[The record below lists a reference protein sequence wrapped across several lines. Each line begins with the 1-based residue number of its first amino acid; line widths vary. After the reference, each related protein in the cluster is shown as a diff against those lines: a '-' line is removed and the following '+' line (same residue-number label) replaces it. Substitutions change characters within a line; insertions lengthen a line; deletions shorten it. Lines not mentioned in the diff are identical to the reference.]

1 MMMLRPL
8 ATTACFAAAAL
19 AAAALA
25 AAQPAPAASAV
36 PAYSEDGSPS
46 TIIFPEQSLPI
57 TFSHTKHLSRDPD
70 LQCTECHDKAEGSRS
85 AVDRL
90 VPTEDA
96 CAMCHPIDRAQP
108 DLVIPG
114 KPPTACKACHP
125 GWDPAGRPNQ
135 PVARVTIPTPNMKF
149 SHAAHKSTDCKTC
162 HGDLAK
168 EGVGLATRDQLPR
181 MRLCL
186 GCHDDTRGASACTT
200 CHLSDGAGRVRTTL
214 PDGQLQPSGRLE
226 GDAHDPDFRMHHEQ
240 VARSSGD
247 YCASCHAE
255 RFCTDC
261 HQGVAKPMDFHGGDY
276 VLIHAVE
283 ARRGVPDC
291 SACHR
296 VASFCVGCHER
307 SGVGTRVD
315 TVGNGTPGLSDF
327 KPTDPSTRFHPANYA
342 ARGGRAAQSHVR
354 DFQRNPQQC
363 ASCHREDFCITCHNR
378 EDNQPGFRVHPDS
391 WRNSAQCES
400 LIKRN
405 GRMCLRCHV
414 QASEL
419 SCSWMAPGRAQ

>member
-1 MMMLRPL
+1 MRPL
-8 ATTACFAAAAL
+8 ATTACFAAAAIGL
-19 AAAALA
+19 AAIAAAAA
-25 AAQPAPAASAV
+25 

-46 TIIFPEQSLPI
+46 TIIFPAQVVPL
-57 TFSHTKHLSRDPD
+57 TFSHAKHLGRDPE
-70 LQCTECHDKAEGSRS
+70 LQCVECHDKAADSRS

-90 VPTEDA
+90 TPTEDA
-96 CAMCHPIDRAQP
+96 CAMCHPIDRTQP
-108 DLVIPG
+108 DLVIAG

-125 GWDPAGRPNQ
+125 GWDPAGPLNQ
-135 PVARVTIPTPNMKF
+135 PVARVAIPTPNLKF
-149 SHAAHKSTDCKTC
+149 SHAAHKTTDCKTC
-162 HGDLAK
+162 HGDLAA

-200 CHLSDGAGRVRTTL
+200 CHLSDGAGRVRTSL

-226 GDAHDPDFRMHHEQ
+226 GDAHDPDFRMHHAQ
-240 VARSSGD
+240 AAKGSGD
-247 YCASCHAE
+247 YCANCHAE
-255 RFCTDC
+255 RFCSDC
-261 HQGVAKPMDFHGGDY
+261 HQGVAKPMDFHGSDY

-296 VASFCVGCHER
+296 QASFCVGCHER
-307 SGVGTRVD
+307 SGVGARIDVA
-315 TVGNGTPGLSDF
+315 GRGTPGLSDF
-327 KPTDPSTRFHPANYA
+327 VPKGPGGERFHPGNYA
-342 ARGGRAAQSHVR
+342 VSNGRGAQSHSR
-354 DFQRNPQQC
+354 DYQRNPQAC
-363 ASCHREDFCITCHNR
+363 VSCHREDFCIACHNG
-378 EDNQPGFRVHPDS
+378 EDNSLPSPARNGAKFDPHPLS
-391 WRNSAQCES
+391 WRNSAQCEA

-419 SCSWMAPGRAQ
+419 SCDHMDPAR